1 MTALMDILVLI
12 PIVPV
17 YISPYL
23 QDLFEIFSRVASWR
37 YVELQMCTYYQKT
50 VYELGI
56 ACFLITKCK
65 GGQLISFITSLK
77 IPNLDG
83 NHHTRAG
90 LL

>member
-56 ACFLITKCK
+56 ACK

-77 IPNLDG
+77 ILNLDW